1 MSTVSTHVLDLATGT
16 PSAGMVVRL
25 SVWTEDGWQTM
36 AESVTDANGRVTSFP
51 EVGTGRHRL
60 SFETGEAG
68 YVFFP
73 YIPIPFVI
81 DDPQGHYHVPLL
93 LSPYGYS
100 TYRGS

>member
-1 MSTVSTHVLDLATGT
+1 MSTVSTHVLDLETGH
-16 PSAGMVVRL
+16 PASGMVVRL
-25 SVWTEDGWQTM
+25 SVWTEDGWHTV
-36 AESVTDANGRVTSFP
+36 AESVTDTNGRVTSFP

-68 YVFFP
+68 NQFFP
-73 YIPIPFVI
+73 YVPIPFVI